1 MYLKDRLSI
10 IKMDSEILNGEEL
23 GNDIKKLLDKYE
35 AVNKDITKIKD
46 ELLALYNK
54 YKFLLDDKKLKCNY
68 RRLER

>member
-1 MYLKDRLSI
+1 
-10 IKMDSEILNGEEL
+10 MDSETLNGEEL

-46 ELLALYNK
+46 KLLALYNK
-54 YKFLLDDKKLKCNY
+54 YKFLLDDKKIICNY